1 MSKQKSYTERVTD
14 LMRRPTV
21 YVFNFKDVPI
31 EKYDQTL
38 RVLFNDPDFSE
49 AVEKRNRLVKS
60 SDRLRRGS
68 SEIAN
73 MVRTIQQH
81 DRRLADT
88 LYAAFVQAN
97 LHSDEELQFMSFS
110 TLLKYYVDYSR
121 PNIKQTVARLVA
133 NLDKLTFLSDML
145 ESLVTDIKADMRE
158 VFDGKQEF
166 SQFDAVSQVLTQL
179 RGFFSNV
186 RSKEANSPD
195 ADLYMEYADSIN
207 DYLCKRLKTYS
218 EKYHKLHP
226 APKGYTAHELIDGLY
241 QFFGKSP
248 TFDESCLKR
257 TYMGGWYID
266 ILSVLP
272 HLDKDMVVKIDKQ
285 VKRDKRNDT
294 TDALMK
300 YCFDATDVIMAQYVP
315 QK

>member
-1 MSKQKSYTERVTD
+1 MAKQKSYTERVAD

-31 EKYDQTL
+31 EKYDQAL

-226 APKGYTAHELIDGLY
+226 APKGYTAQELIDGLY
-241 QFFGKSP
+241 KFFGKSP

-257 TYMGGWYID
+257 TDMGGWYIN
-266 ILSVLP
+266 ILAVLP
-272 HLDKDMVVKIDKQ
+272 HLDKDMVAKIDKQ

>member
-1 MSKQKSYTERVTD
+1 MAKQKSYTERVAD

-31 EKYDQTL
+31 EKYDQAL

-110 TLLKYYVDYSR
+110 TL
-121 PNIKQTVARLVA
+121 
-133 NLDKLTFLSDML
+133 
-145 ESLVTDIKADMRE
+145 
-158 VFDGKQEF
+158 
-166 SQFDAVSQVLTQL
+166 
-179 RGFFSNV
+179 
-186 RSKEANSPD
+186 
-195 ADLYMEYADSIN
+195 
-207 DYLCKRLKTYS
+207 
-218 EKYHKLHP
+218 
-226 APKGYTAHELIDGLY
+226 
-241 QFFGKSP
+241 
-248 TFDESCLKR
+248 
-257 TYMGGWYID
+257 
-266 ILSVLP
+266 
-272 HLDKDMVVKIDKQ
+272 
-285 VKRDKRNDT
+285 
-294 TDALMK
+294 
-300 YCFDATDVIMAQYVP
+300 
-315 QK
+315 

>member
-1 MSKQKSYTERVTD
+1 MAKQNSYSERVAD
-14 LMRRPTV
+14 IMRRPTV

-31 EKYDQTL
+31 EKYDQAL

-68 SEIAN
+68 SELAN
-73 MVRTIQQH
+73 MMRTIQQH

-97 LHSDEELQFMSFS
+97 LHSDEELQFMSFT
-110 TLLKYYVDYSR
+110 TLLKFYVDYCR
-121 PNIKQTVARLVA
+121 PGTKEKVDSLVA

-186 RSKEANSPD
+186 RSKDASSPD
-195 ADLYMEYADSIN
+195 AELYMEYADSIN
-207 DYLCKRLKTYS
+207 DYLGKRLKTYS

-226 APKGYTAHELIDGLY
+226 APKGHTAQEMIDGLC
-241 QFFGKSP
+241 QFFGKGS

-257 TYMGGWYID
+257 TDTGGWYID

-272 HLDKDMVVKIDKQ
+272 RLDRDMVAKIDKH

>member
-1 MSKQKSYTERVTD
+1 MAKQNSYSERVAD
-14 LMRRPTV
+14 IMRRPTV

-31 EKYDQTL
+31 EKYDQAL

-68 SEIAN
+68 SELAN
-73 MVRTIQQH
+73 MMRTIQQH

-97 LHSDEELQFMSFS
+97 LHSDEELQFMSFT
-110 TLLKYYVDYSR
+110 TLLKFYVDYCR
-121 PNIKQTVARLVA
+121 PGTKEKVDSLVA

-186 RSKEANSPD
+186 RSKDASSPD
-195 ADLYMEYADSIN
+195 AELYMEYADSIN
-207 DYLCKRLKTYS
+207 DYLGKRLKTYS

-226 APKGYTAHELIDGLY
+226 APKGHTAQEMIDGLC
-241 QFFGKSP
+241 QFFGKGS

-257 TYMGGWYID
+257 TDTGGWYID

-272 HLDKDMVVKIDKQ
+272 RLDRDMVAKIDKH
-285 VKRDKRNDT
+285 VKCDKRNDT

-315 QK
+315 HK

>member
-1 MSKQKSYTERVTD
+1 MAKQKSYTERVAD
-14 LMRRPTV
+14 IMRRPTV

-31 EKYDQTL
+31 EKYDQAL

-49 AVEKRNRLVKS
+49 AIEKRNRLVKS

-68 SEIAN
+68 SELAN
-73 MVRTIQQH
+73 MMRTIQQH

-97 LHSDEELQFMSFS
+97 LHSDEELQFMSFT
-110 TLLKYYVDYSR
+110 TLLKFYVDYCR
-121 PNIKQTVARLVA
+121 PGTKEKVDSLVA

-186 RSKEANSPD
+186 RSKDASSPD
-195 ADLYMEYADSIN
+195 AELYMEYADSIN
-207 DYLCKRLKTYS
+207 DYLGKRLKTYS

-226 APKGYTAHELIDGLY
+226 APKGHTAQEMIDGLC
-241 QFFGKSP
+241 QFFGTGP

-257 TYMGGWYID
+257 TDTGGWYID

-272 HLDKDMVVKIDKQ
+272 RLDRDMVAKIDKH

-315 QK
+315 HK